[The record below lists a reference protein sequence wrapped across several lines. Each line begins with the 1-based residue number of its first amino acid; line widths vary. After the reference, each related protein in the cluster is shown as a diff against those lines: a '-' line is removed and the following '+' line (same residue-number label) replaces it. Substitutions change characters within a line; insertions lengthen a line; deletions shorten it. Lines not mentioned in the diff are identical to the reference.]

1 MQHLPD
7 PQDANTCLGFKF
19 NTVGAH
25 ITEGVT
31 ICMSVMYKLISGT
44 DALRMGIAFKD
55 DNGQNYICLLYT
67 SLLTLAENSVKHATR
82 PDRPLTVQIT
92 AKSLPMEGE
101 KLVNITVRDNG
112 DGFPEEVMKELN
124 SGKQMATG
132 HYGLT
137 NVQRRCALLFGPDFA
152 MTFTN
157 AAAGGAVVEMYI
169 PLPDAAE
176 EAKEEEKHETVD
188 RG

>member
-1 MQHLPD
+1 MQLP
-7 PQDANTCLGFKF
+7 AMT
-19 NTVGAH
+19 
-25 ITEGVT
+25 
-31 ICMSVMYKLISGT
+31 
-44 DALRMGIAFKD
+44 
-55 DNGQNYICLLYT
+55 
-67 SLLTLAENSVKHATR
+67 LLTLAENSVKHATR

-112 DGFPEEVMKELN
+112 DGFPEKVMKELN
-124 SGKQMATG
+124 SGKQVATG

-137 NVQRRCALLFGPDFA
+137 NVQRRCTLLFGPDFA

-169 PLPDAAE
+169 PLPDVAE